1 MGGLKGHIIR
11 VFGAA
16 LLFVL
21 PTMSVAEDALPA
33 RANPALWRVHNGT
46 STVYLFG
53 SLHILPPGYHWTT
66 PEIESAMSAADLFVF
81 EVPVDEVAL
90 AAQKEFI
97 IQNGILP
104 SRQTLRGLLSANE
117 FQAYST
123 VLRRAGLKPEQ
134 FERYRPWLAAV
145 MVGLAYLHRDD
156 LVTLK
161 GADDDLIAYARDHGR
176 KSIYLESIRDQMELL
191 TAGDENGHLKA
202 LKNLIATLPQARSQ
216 ERDLLQTWASGD
228 AQHFTALLEGYFKGR
243 PEAKEFLID
252 RRNRNWLD
260 ALKQSLERPDG
271 TTMITVGAAH
281 IGGESGLIALLCGE
295 GYEVERVAERG
306 EASVKVCG
314 AGT

>member
-1 MGGLKGHIIR
+1 
-11 VFGAA
+11 
-16 LLFVL
+16 
-21 PTMSVAEDALPA
+21 
-33 RANPALWRVHNGT
+33 
-46 STVYLFG
+46 
-53 SLHILPPGYHWTT
+53 
-66 PEIESAMSAADLFVF
+66 MSAADLFVF
-81 EVPVDEVAL
+81 EVPVDEAAL

-117 FQAYST
+117 FQAYSA

-156 LVTLK
+156 LVTLT
-161 GADDDLIAYARDHGR
+161 GADDDLINYARDHGR
-176 KSIYLESIRDQMELL
+176 KSVYLESIREQMELL
-191 TAGDENGHLKA
+191 TAGDDNAHLKA
-202 LKNLIATLPQARSQ
+202 LKNLIATLPQSRSQ

-228 AQHFTALLEGYFKGR
+228 AQRFTALLEGYFKGR
-243 PEAKEFLID
+243 PQAKEFLID

-260 ALKQSLERPDG
+260 ALTQSLERPDG

-306 EASVKVCG
+306 EAAVKVCG